1 MKVNNK
7 LIYGLTVILGIFVVS
22 SAITV
27 YNLKD
32 IKNLSEKTAKESVP
46 MAIVAADT
54 KFQTCQIQQF
64 LTDSSLTQDLEVIN
78 EAKDAY
84 DKFLLNMNEFEKMY
98 KNEND
103 VKNLEKIKHLKEKA
117 SKLFETGKKM
127 VSSYAISKE
136 EGDALME
143 EVDKASIELAALVD
157 ELKDSQINEAL
168 HSSKITFDTSTYSL

>member
-64 LTDSSLTQDLEVIN
+64 LTDSS
-78 EAKDAY
+78 
-84 DKFLLNMNEFEKMY
+84 
-98 KNEND
+98 
-103 VKNLEKIKHLKEKA
+103 
-117 SKLFETGKKM
+117 
-127 VSSYAISKE
+127 
-136 EGDALME
+136 
-143 EVDKASIELAALVD
+143 
-157 ELKDSQINEAL
+157 
-168 HSSKITFDTSTYSL
+168 